1 MPDPGPSLTGRAAI
15 VTGAASGIGLASAR
29 LLAERGAA
37 ALLVDR
43 SEGVVAAAEGI
54 ATAGGRAEA
63 AVADAGDEGAMA
75 AVVAQAVA
83 AFGRLDIL

>member
-1 MPDPGPSLTGRAAI
+1 
-15 VTGAASGIGLASAR
+15 V
-29 LLAERGAA
+29 
-37 ALLVDR
+37 LLVDR

-54 ATAGGRAEA
+54 ATAGGRSEA

-83 AFGRLDIL
+83 AFGRLDILYANAGISGPLAPDWSADAEAFAHILRVNLTGSCG